1 MNWLIFSFY
10 FLSSFR
16 STMPLQAFSF
26 PLPETRFFKAGSFI
40 YKFTIRGGSSYSQQ
54 DVMGEVA
61 FNQELEEIIR
71 TVLGNLDDLQPFSST
86 HYIIFPY
93 KKQWE
98 SVCKHDEMNLSVYP
112 FTLIL
117 YLEKNMQ
124 NARCKQRHGRIL
136 YRGSQSVEE
145 NDVRQYIPS
154 IPEPQL
160 KRDSPLEEAILKD
173 LINDTEA
180 ENRVAVTGKLDLVS
194 EHSQGKTK
202 EDPGH
207 VDKLEIVLQE
217 QGTPVRPGFLKQLA
231 SHVFPFSL
239 FVKDPEN

>member
-1 MNWLIFSFY
+1 
-10 FLSSFR
+10 
-16 STMPLQAFSF
+16 MPLQAFSF

-98 SVCKHDEMNLSVYP
+98 SVCKHDEMNLSIYP

-124 NARCKQRHGRIL
+124 N
-136 YRGSQSVEE
+136 GSQSVEE
-145 NDVRQYIPS
+145 NDVRQHIPS

-207 VDKLEIVLQE
+207 VDKQPEIVLQE

>member
-1 MNWLIFSFY
+1 
-10 FLSSFR
+10 
-16 STMPLQAFSF
+16 MPLQAFSF

-124 NARCKQRHGRIL
+124 N
-136 YRGSQSVEE
+136 GSQSVEE
-145 NDVRQYIPS
+145 NDVRQHIPS

-207 VDKLEIVLQE
+207 VDKPEIVLQE

>member
-1 MNWLIFSFY
+1 
-10 FLSSFR
+10 
-16 STMPLQAFSF
+16 MPLQAFSF

-40 YKFTIRGGSSYSQQ
+40 YKFTIRGGSSYSSQQ

-71 TVLGNLDDLQPFSST
+71 AVLGNLDDLQPFSST

-93 KKQWE
+93 KKRWE

-124 NARCKQRHGRIL
+124 N
-136 YRGSQSVEE
+136 GSQSVEE
-145 NDVRQYIPS
+145 NDVTQHIPS
-154 IPEPQL
+154 ISESQL
-160 KRDSPLEEAILKD
+160 KHCKRHSPLEEAILKD
-173 LINDTEA
+173 LINDMEA
-180 ENRVAVTGKLDLVS
+180 DNRVAVTGMLDLVG
-194 EHSQGKTK
+194 EHSQGKTE

-207 VDKLEIVLQE
+207 VDKPEIVLQE

>member
-1 MNWLIFSFY
+1 
-10 FLSSFR
+10 
-16 STMPLQAFSF
+16 MPLQAFSF

-54 DVMGEVA
+54 DVLGEVA

-98 SVCKHDEMNLSVYP
+98 SVCKYDEMNLSVYP
-112 FTLIL
+112 FSLIL

-124 NARCKQRHGRIL
+124 N
-136 YRGSQSVEE
+136 GSQSVEE
-145 NDVRQYIPS
+145 DDVTQHIPS

-173 LINDTEA
+173 LINDMEA
-180 ENRVAVTGKLDLVS
+180 ENRVAVTGKLDLVG
-194 EHSQGKTK
+194 EHSRRKTK

-207 VDKLEIVLQE
+207 VDKPEIVLQE
-217 QGTPVRPGFLKQLA
+217 QGTHVRPGFLKQLV

>member
-1 MNWLIFSFY
+1 
-10 FLSSFR
+10 
-16 STMPLQAFSF
+16 MPLQAFSF
-26 PLPETRFFKAGSFI
+26 PLPETRLFKAGSFI

-54 DVMGEVA
+54 DVMGKVA

-98 SVCKHDEMNLSVYP
+98 SVCKYDEMNLSVYP

-124 NARCKQRHGRIL
+124 N
-136 YRGSQSVEE
+136 GSQSVEE
-145 NDVRQYIPS
+145 DDVTQHIPS

-173 LINDTEA
+173 LINDMEA
-180 ENRVAVTGKLDLVS
+180 ENRVAVTGKLDLVG
-194 EHSQGKTK
+194 EHSRGKTK

-207 VDKLEIVLQE
+207 VDKPEIVLQE
-217 QGTPVRPGFLKQLA
+217 QGTHVRPGFLKQLA

>member
-1 MNWLIFSFY
+1 
-10 FLSSFR
+10 
-16 STMPLQAFSF
+16 MPLQAFSF

-207 VDKLEIVLQE
+207 VDKQLEIVLQE

>member
-1 MNWLIFSFY
+1 MKFRPIFRVFRVQLLSRLII
-10 FLSSFR
+10 
-16 STMPLQAFSF
+16 
-26 PLPETRFFKAGSFI
+26 FI
-40 YKFTIRGGSSYSQQ
+40 FSQQ

-207 VDKLEIVLQE
+207 VDKQLEIVLQE

>member
-1 MNWLIFSFY
+1 
-10 FLSSFR
+10 
-16 STMPLQAFSF
+16 MPLQAFSF

-40 YKFTIRGGSSYSQQ
+40 YKFTIRGGSSYSSQQ

-71 TVLGNLDDLQPFSST
+71 AVLGNLDDLQPFSSA

-93 KKQWE
+93 KKRWE

-124 NARCKQRHGRIL
+124 N
-136 YRGSQSVEE
+136 GSQSVEE
-145 NDVRQYIPS
+145 NDVTQHIPS
-154 IPEPQL
+154 ISESQL
-160 KRDSPLEEAILKD
+160 KHCKRHSPLEEAILKD
-173 LINDTEA
+173 LINDMEA
-180 ENRVAVTGKLDLVS
+180 ENRVAVTGMLDLVG
-194 EHSQGKTK
+194 EHSQGKTE

-207 VDKLEIVLQE
+207 VDKQPEIVLQE

>member
-1 MNWLIFSFY
+1 
-10 FLSSFR
+10 
-16 STMPLQAFSF
+16 MPLQAFSF

-71 TVLGNLDDLQPFSST
+71 AVLGNLDDLQPFSSA

-93 KKQWE
+93 KKRWE

-124 NARCKQRHGRIL
+124 N
-136 YRGSQSVEE
+136 GSQSVEE
-145 NDVRQYIPS
+145 NDVTQHIPS
-154 IPEPQL
+154 ISESQL
-160 KRDSPLEEAILKD
+160 KHCKRHSPLEEAILKD
-173 LINDTEA
+173 LINDMEA
-180 ENRVAVTGKLDLVS
+180 ENRVAVTGMLDLVG
-194 EHSQGKTK
+194 EHSQGKTE

-207 VDKLEIVLQE
+207 VDKVILSSS
-217 QGTPVRPGFLKQLA
+217 TFY
-231 SHVFPFSL
+231 S
-239 FVKDPEN
+239 